1 MALLESITIL
11 PTELKKQILDYLP
24 LRYAVFLNKQNYFM
38 CHKFIKSWIPT
49 TSYDNYI
56 RFIVRNDYNVCFQ
69 QVMNEN
75 CKNWIKIKKY
85 EYNKVIYSNYCHFLS
100 YYCIENQSNKCRAI
114 VLHFLSEN
122 QGISKN
128 QHKNNSYI
136 HIRWKR

>member
-1 MALLESITIL
+1 MELLESIDIL
-11 PTELKKQILDYLP
+11 PTELKNQILEYLP
-24 LRYAVFLNKQNYFM
+24 LRYAVFLNKQTYFM
-38 CHKFIKSWIPT
+38 YHKLIKKWIPT

-69 QVMNEN
+69 QLINDN
-75 CKNWIKIKKY
+75 YKSWIKLKKY
-85 EYNKVIYSNYCHFLS
+85 KYNNIIYSSYCNFLNC
-100 YYCIENQSNKCRAI
+100 YCIENQSNKCRAI